1 MVMNQMVNT
10 VHLTKDYKKNR
21 GIFDMNLQIK
31 QGEVVGIVGKN
42 GAGKTTTMRTLM
54 GFIHPTDGY
63 SEIRGLNSW
72 SQASKTKR
80 MIGYVP
86 GEIAFPDTK
95 SGETFLNNQLKLL
108 RASKDTYVNDLI
120 QRFKIDLTAD
130 IKRMSKGMKQK
141 TALVCAFMTKAPLL
155 LLDEPTTGLDPVMRD
170 AFIDLV
176 LKVKANG
183 TTVFLSSHM
192 FNELERT
199 CDRILFLKDGKVID
213 VVDQNK
219 FETIHSFQKVKI
231 QTSTSEGFQKILTS
245 FSETSHVNSEN
256 HEITVLISNTKV
268 ATLLVLLQDIEID
281 DISFDTQTLDNY
293 FEKELQ
299 VK

>member
-1 MVMNQMVNT
+1 MPPVMFSVI
-10 VHLTKDYKKNR
+10 TKYHKGRHSLFLYN
-21 GIFDMNLQIK
+21 
-31 QGEVVGIVGKN
+31 
-42 GAGKTTTMRTLM
+42 
-54 GFIHPTDGY
+54 
-63 SEIRGLNSW
+63 SEIFYAFTQDILR
-72 SQASKTKR
+72 SQ
-80 MIGYVP
+80 
-86 GEIAFPDTK
+86 
-95 SGETFLNNQLKLL
+95 
-108 RASKDTYVNDLI
+108 
-120 QRFKIDLTAD
+120 
-130 IKRMSKGMKQK
+130 QK

>member
-1 MVMNQMVNT
+1 MNQMVNT

>member
-1 MVMNQMVNT
+1 MNQMVNT

-141 TALVCAFMTKAPLL
+141 GSVKNLV
-155 LLDEPTTGLDPVMRD
+155 
-170 AFIDLV
+170 
-176 LKVKANG
+176 
-183 TTVFLSSHM
+183 
-192 FNELERT
+192 
-199 CDRILFLKDGKVID
+199 
-213 VVDQNK
+213 
-219 FETIHSFQKVKI
+219 
-231 QTSTSEGFQKILTS
+231 
-245 FSETSHVNSEN
+245 
-256 HEITVLISNTKV
+256 
-268 ATLLVLLQDIEID
+268 
-281 DISFDTQTLDNY
+281 
-293 FEKELQ
+293 
-299 VK
+299 